1 MAKSFEEYFKEKEV
15 VQRFT
20 DILGDDAQGY
30 IVRVLNN
37 IEANPKIKITNFRS
51 LENAYLV
58 AASTGL
64 SFENYAKDCYIG
76 IGKDGRK
83 NVATFNVTYRGLIQL
98 CLKTDKYAKINCIPV
113 VEGELLSFNR
123 MTEEMQFDFK
133 LSNDERNQLPIVA
146 YVAYLELNS
155 GFKKSQLMSVKELQ
169 AHGQKY
175 SDDYA
180 KIWGGGEGEQFHLMA
195 QKTPL
200 KLLLDKYGVKSS
212 DLIKVIRLDQ
222 AQIADDGEPD
232 YVDNKRGQTK
242 PENPEETLK
251 ELKTLFLELEEKIPA
266 KYFQRWQMIID
277 DKEEASYE
285 TLKTELEILK
295 NK

>member
-1 MAKSFEEYFKEKEV
+1 MAKDFTEYFKRKEV

-37 IEANPKIKITNFRS
+37 IEANPKIKAADYRS

-58 AASTGL
+58 AAATGL
-64 SFENYAKDCYIG
+64 SFEDYAKDCYIG
-76 IGKDGRK
+76 ISKK
-83 NVATFNVTYRGLIQL
+83 SNKWVATFEATYRGLYQL
-98 CLKTDKYAKINCIPV
+98 CAQTDKYETINCIGF
-113 VEGELLSFNR
+113 VEGELISYDR
-123 MTEEMQFDFK
+123 MTEKINFDF
-133 LSNDERNQLPIVA
+133 SMTNDERNEKPIVGYA
-146 YVAYLELNS
+146 AIFKLNS
-155 GFKKSQLMSVKELQ
+155 GLQKTLVMSIKELQ

-180 KIWGGGEGEQFHLMA
+180 NKWGNGEGPQFHVMA
-195 QKTPL
+195 QKTPF

-212 DLIKVIRLDQ
+212 ALTKVIRLDQ
-222 AQIADDGEPD
+222 ALIDDNGEPD
-232 YVDNKRGQTK
+232 YVDNQNGRTK

-251 ELKTLFLELEEKIPA
+251 ELKSLFLELEQKIPS

-285 TLKTELEILK
+285 TLKTELENLK
-295 NK
+295 NQ